1 MQLSPL
7 NFSGLIQNIT
17 QAGNTTE
24 TTTNGRVREIVLY
37 ECCEC
42 YERHEDEDD
51 AAECCAEVSEYTDCP
66 VCKCVCSDHRDA
78 TDCCLWKD
86 FDGPTRWAMAD
97 KVEAGATWAEVLNF
111 TNH

>member
-1 MQLSPL
+1 MQVSPL
-7 NFSGLIQNIT
+7 NFSGLIQNIN

-24 TTTNGRVREIVLY
+24 TTTNGRVLEIVLY

-42 YERHEDEDD
+42 YEQYEDEDD
-51 AAECCAEVSEYTDCP
+51 AADCCAKVSEKTDCP

-86 FDGPTRWAMAD
+86 FDAHTRWSMAD